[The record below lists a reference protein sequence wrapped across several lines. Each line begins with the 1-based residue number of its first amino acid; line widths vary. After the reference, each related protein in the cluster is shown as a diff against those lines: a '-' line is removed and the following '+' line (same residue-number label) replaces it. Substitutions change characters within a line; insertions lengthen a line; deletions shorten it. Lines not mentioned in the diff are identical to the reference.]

1 MTHLGARIRARR
13 AALAM
18 TQGRLAEAA
27 GVTASAVSQIESGA
41 IRALKD
47 ETLARVALALHTT
60 PLELTAGLVPEHQTL
75 AADEQRLLEAYRS
88 LPSPL
93 QDIALKLLKALQTP

>member
-27 GVTASAVSQIESGA
+27 GVTASAVSQMESGKSSPSA
-41 IRALKD
+41 KKRCKTEARLFD
-47 ETLARVALALHTT
+47 ELCGDKPSERLIKT
-60 PLELTAGLVPEHQTL
+60 GIYLVNHVE
-75 AADEQRLLEAYRS
+75 
-88 LPSPL
+88 
-93 QDIALKLLKALQTP
+93 